1 MSILLLPLVQSIDRI
16 AFDWP
21 TKSLLELSIG
31 SPASSDSFHEH
42 VKIRSSEPPPNMYEG
57 KIYFNKLRFLEVLEV
72 LKIILAR

>member
-1 MSILLLPLVQSIDRI
+1 MSVLLLPLVQSIDRI

-42 VKIRSSEPPPNMYEG
+42 VEIQSSETQASIDEE
-57 KIYFNKLRFLEVLEV
+57 KI
-72 LKIILAR
+72 